1 VWVVIQVDAYVRR
14 IDADS
19 GRAMADLMTTEETAD
34 YLRVKVKTLH
44 NWRSR
49 HVGPPATKVV
59 GGLRYRRST
68 VDRWLEQGAGTPRP
82 SDDQPPQ
89 RAGH

>member
-1 VWVVIQVDAYVRR
+1 
-14 IDADS
+14 
-19 GRAMADLMTTEETAD
+19 MADLMTTEETAD
-34 YLRVKVKTLH
+34 YLRVTVKTLH

-68 VDRWLEQGAGTPRP
+68 VDRWLAQGASASRC
-82 SDDQPPQ
+82 SDVQ
-89 RAGH
+89 RLEYGDH